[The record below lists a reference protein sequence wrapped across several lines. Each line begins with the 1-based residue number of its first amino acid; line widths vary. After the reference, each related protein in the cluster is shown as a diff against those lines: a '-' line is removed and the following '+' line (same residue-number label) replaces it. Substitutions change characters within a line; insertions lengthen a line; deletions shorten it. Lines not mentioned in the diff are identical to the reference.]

1 MALINRSKVKKGIF
15 WVVGQRFFIRMFS
28 FLRVPILA
36 RLLSPSDFG
45 LIGIV
50 TAVLFFIDVFTRTG
64 FQTALIQKKKNVDE
78 YLDVGWTINLLK
90 GVLESCIVL
99 VLAKPLADFYRE
111 PVLLILLVTMS
122 SIAFIGCFDS
132 IKTVLLYR
140 KLDMGTLSRYAIAI
154 SGITFVITIGL
165 AFWLRSV
172 WALAWGMVAQQ
183 LLTTIGSYVIAP
195 YRPRFKLDIPKAKE
209 LWAFGK
215 WEFLS
220 GLLLTFFL
228 YGDNLF
234 VGKVLG
240 LTALGFYAMAY
251 NIGNIV
257 TSELVDSLRGVI
269 FPAFS
274 AIQDDLTRLRT
285 SYLTIYHFTASMG
298 CIFAVGLGLLAPQF
312 VDVVLGTKWLQIIP
326 TLQVLAIWGG
336 FQMLSTSTAPLFRAV
351 NRPDWFAKVQAVK
364 LFFLALLIY
373 PFSIWWGITGTAFA
387 ALLAAMLEIPVG
399 LSWTRQALA
408 CRYRDILL
416 PLAAPF
422 IGVLVVS
429 VAYLLAQGVLNIP
442 SLPHLLLF
450 GILILVL
457 YGAITLVID
466 RYLKAGLW
474 LTVRNIIGA

>member
-1 MALINRSKVKKGIF
+1 MTDINRNKVKKGIV
-15 WVVGQRFFIRMFS
+15 WVLAQRFFIRVFA

-36 RLLSPSDFG
+36 RLLSPNDFG

-50 TAVLFFIDVFTRTG
+50 TAVFLFVDVLTRTG
-64 FQTALIQKKKNVDE
+64 FQIALIQKKENVEE
-78 YLDVGWTINLLK
+78 YLDVGWTINL
-90 GVLESCIVL
+90 IVNTFETGIL
-99 VLAKPLADFYRE
+99 IALAKPLANFYHE
-111 PVLLILLVTMS
+111 PELVPLMLLFS
-122 SIAFIGCFDS
+122 STAVIAGLES
-132 IKTVLLYR
+132 IRTVFLYR
-140 KLDMGTLSRYAIAI
+140 KLNMGILSIYAIVT
-154 SGITFVITIGL
+154 SGITFVITVGL
-165 AFWLRSV
+165 VYWFRNV
-172 WALAWGMVAQQ
+172 WALVWGMIAQTV
-183 LLTTIGSYVIAP
+183 LNTIGSYIIAP

-209 LWAFGK
+209 LWAYGK

-220 GLLLTFFL
+220 GLLLTVFMR
-228 YGDNLF
+228 GDNLF

-251 NIGNIV
+251 NVGNIV
-257 TSELVDSLRGVI
+257 TTELVDALRGVI

-274 AIQDDLTRLRT
+274 AIQDDLTRLRA
-285 SYLTIYHFTASMG
+285 SYLTIYHFTASVG
-298 CIFAVGLGLLAPQF
+298 CVFAVGLSLLAPQF
-312 VDVVLGTKWLQIIP
+312 VDIVLGAQWLQIIP

-336 FQMLSTSTAPLFRAV
+336 VQMLSTSTAPLFRAV
-351 NRPDWFAKVQAVK
+351 NRPDWFTKVQAVK

-399 LSWTRQALA
+399 LLWTRQALE

-416 PLAAPF
+416 PLIAPF
-422 IGVLVVS
+422 TGALVVS
-429 VAYLLAQGVLNIP
+429 AVYVRTWDMLNIP

-457 YGAITLVID
+457 YVTVTLMID

-474 LTVRNIIGA
+474 LTVRNIIGV